1 MVTEILDEYTNI
13 DVWNFMKQKGLN
25 NAHIDSGQV
34 NTTAT
39 GVAGRNYLSQ
49 PTPLRN
55 AMEIWGFAVYAVM
68 KTIPALVAASNTQ
81 VGWADGYFALT
92 YTQPQPPA
100 TNATTDAVTAGN
112 LEFRN
117 VMHVAY
123 FSDIIVNTQPA
134 TQTAQ
139 ISSAPRNVQKFI
151 KFDQPL
157 RIALSQ
163 LEIYADFQNQLN
175 SAAID
180 WRLQVDVFFKF
191 VSVSD
196 AEYSALVALATGT
209 AVLTE
214 VLVA

>member
-13 DVWNFMKQKGLN
+13 DVWNFMKAKGLN
-25 NAHIDSGQV
+25 NAHMDTSQASA
-34 NTTAT
+34 TAT
-39 GVAGRNYLSQ
+39 GITARTYLSQ

-55 AMEIWGFAVYAVM
+55 AMEIWGFATYAWLKVL
-68 KTIPALVAASNTQ
+68 PRLVAVSSVEQDT
-81 VGWADGYFALT
+81 ADGYFALT

-100 TNATTDAVTAGN
+100 TNATTDAVTSGN

-117 VMHVAY
+117 QPHVGYVVDSVSIA
-123 FSDIIVNTQPA
+123 QPA
-134 TQTAQ
+134 TQGVEVSGLTR
-139 ISSAPRNVQKFI
+139 SLQKFT

-163 LEIYADFQNQLN
+163 LEIYLNLQNLENAGSVDFRFQC
-175 SAAID
+175 
-180 WRLQVDVFFKF
+180 DVFFRF

-214 VLVA
+214 VLIA